1 MGPRH
6 DGGDRLNIWLPFAA
20 LILGLPALGLWAV
33 LVGRGLRLRE
43 AALWT
48 AIAWATYASLGAELL
63 SFGAGH
69 DLLAPHGG
77 NFTRVGLAAIWLIPA
92 IAAAVVVVRNRSSL
106 RQLLR
111 DTWTRVT
118 TNRGLDRFLIA
129 AVAFCAGATLVLG
142 LLYAPNTWDSMT
154 YHLARVTSWLQ
165 LGGVRHYATNA
176 EPQLFHPP
184 GSEVLIAQWQA
195 LTGGDRLAASVQWG
209 GYVVA
214 IIAASLIAARLGGAR
229 RAQLLA
235 AFFTATTPMALLQA
249 SSTQNDLVTAGWLLA
264 AGALALQALEGDG
277 ERLAAGRLLL
287 ASTAIGLAILTKGTA
302 LLYGPWILLL
312 IAWVGIRRLG
322 AGRAVALGLACLVA
336 IGLLNAG
343 HWLRNND
350 TYGTPVYSGS
360 GVFDY
365 SNDSH
370 SPSAVF
376 SNLVRNGAI
385 YFGTP
390 SESANTKPANAVRS
404 ALETVGINPDDPA
417 TTFYGQVFHIDESGP
432 QESHAPG
439 LLMLLLSI
447 WAIGAVLLWRRLR
460 TPLRLTWALIVLAQ
474 IVSFALMIKWQPWHS
489 RLHLP
494 FVLMAAPLVALLL
507 GEMRRGWIAT
517 VAVALAALAAPIYL
531 FANVDRPLVG
541 EHSLLITSR
550 DDQYFTPRRDLLVP
564 YEATVSAIEQGGFE
578 SVAMSGNFDD
588 WFYPFD
594 PLTDQSTD
602 WAYAL
607 VDNESNKYAGS
618 KPAAVVCVNCD
629 EPRKARLVADGY
641 TEVASAATPPQD
653 AAERATAVSL
663 WSRDN

>member
-1 MGPRH
+1 M
-6 DGGDRLNIWLPFAA
+6 LTS
-20 LILGLPALGLWAV
+20 
-33 LVGRGLRLRE
+33 RGLRLRE

-48 AIAWATYASLGAELL
+48 AVAWAIYASLGAELL
-63 SFGAGH
+63 SFGAGN
-69 DLLAPHGG
+69 DLLAQRGG
-77 NFTRVGLAAIWLIPA
+77 NFTREGLAALWLIPA
-92 IAAAVVVVRNRSSL
+92 VAALVVLVRGRAQL
-106 RQLLR
+106 RDAAR
-111 DTWTRVT
+111 DTWRRIAAI
-118 TNRGLDRFLIA
+118 RGLDRFLIC
-129 AVAFCAGATLVLG
+129 AVAFCTAATLVLG

-154 YHLARVTSWLQ
+154 YHLARVTGWLQ

-214 IIAASLIAARLGGAR
+214 ILAASLIAARLSGSR

-264 AGALALQALEGDG
+264 AGALALQALAGEG
-277 ERLAAGRLLL
+277 EKLAAGRLLL
-287 ASTAIGLAILTKGTA
+287 ASAAIGLAILTKGTA

-312 IAWVGIRRLG
+312 IAWVGIHRLG
-322 AGRAVALGLACLVA
+322 PGRAVALGLACLVA
-336 IGLLNAG
+336 IGLLNTG

-350 TYGTPVYSGS
+350 TYGTPVYSGG

-365 SNDSH
+365 SNDSR

-390 SESANTKPANAVRS
+390 SESANTKPANVVRG
-404 ALETVGINPDDPA
+404 ALEAVGINPDDPA

-439 LLMLLLSI
+439 LLMLLLSV
-447 WAIGAVLLWRRLR
+447 WAIGGVLFWRRLR
-460 TPLRLTWALIVLAQ
+460 TPLRLSWALIVLAQ
-474 IVSFALMIKWQPWHS
+474 IFSFALMIKWQPWHS

-494 FVLMAAPLVALLL
+494 FVLMSAPLVALLL
-507 GEMRRGWIAT
+507 AELRRGWIAT
-517 VAVALAALAAPIYL
+517 AAVVLAALAAPVYL

-541 EHSLLITSR
+541 EHSLLTTSR
-550 DDQYFTPRRDLLVP
+550 DDQYFTPRCDLLVP
-564 YEATVSAIEQGGFE
+564 YGATVSAIERGGFD
-578 SVAMSGNFDD
+578 SVGMSGNFDD

-594 PLTDQSTD
+594 PLASQSID
-602 WAYAL
+602 WSYAL

-618 KPAAVVCVNCD
+618 KPAAVVCINCD
-629 EPRKARLVADGY
+629 EPRKARLIADGY
-641 TEVASAATPPQD
+641 NKIASAATPPQD